1 MPVTAPQGLT
11 HSDPRGNADA
21 GSVKPQQT
29 EDERD
34 VEIAEQRLREIESD
48 PGTVLRG
55 TELDDFMKS
64 IL

>member
-1 MPVTAPQGLT
+1 M
-11 HSDPRGNADA
+11 
-21 GSVKPQQT
+21 KPQQT

-64 IL
+64 VL

>member
-1 MPVTAPQGLT
+1 MPVTAPPGPT
-11 HSDPRGNADA
+11 HPDPRGSADA
-21 GSVKPQQT
+21 GRMKAQQT

>member
-1 MPVTAPQGLT
+1 MPVAAPPGPT
-11 HSDPRGNADA
+11 HPDPRGSADA
-21 GSVKPQQT
+21 GRMKPQQT